1 MQKLRTKSFMES
13 GRVVYVPIG
22 AVRPNPSQP
31 RKVFDQGG
39 LQELAASIVQYGIL
53 QPLSVRRREGGYE
66 LVAGER
72 RLRAARMAGL
82 TEVPC
87 ILLSV
92 DEEQSGMLALVE
104 NLQRRDLDF
113 IEEAEGLARLM
124 RLYGMSQEQAAM
136 RVGKSQSAVANKL
149 RLLRHPPQVL
159 AAIRQYGLSER
170 HARALLKLPD
180 EKTRMEVIETIVE
193 KELNVARTEQYID
206 RLLAEE
212 SRPGPRRTLG
222 RFVLRDVRL
231 FLNSVEHDLAL
242 IKNAGIEAD
251 KTQEETDTE
260 IVLTIRIPKKAS

>member
-1 MQKLRTKSFMES
+1 MQKPRTRSFMET
-13 GRVVYVPIG
+13 GRVVYLPIG
-22 AVRPNPSQP
+22 MVRPNPSQP
-31 RKVFDQGG
+31 RKIFDQQG

-53 QPLSVRRREGGYE
+53 QPLSVRRRQNGYE

-87 ILLSV
+87 ILLAV

-149 RLLRHPPQVL
+149 RLLRHPPSVL
-159 AAIRQYGLSER
+159 AAIRENGLSER
-170 HARALLKLPD
+170 HARALLKLEGERARLD
-180 EKTRMEVIETIVE
+180 AIAEIVRRHM
-193 KELNVARTEQYID
+193 NVAAAEQYID
-206 RLLAEE
+206 RLLEQASQPE
-212 SRPGPRRTLG
+212 PRRGLG
-222 RFVLRDVRL
+222 RFILRDVRL
-231 FLNSVEHDLAL
+231 FLNTVEHNLDL
-242 IKNAGIEAD
+242 IKNAGIPAA
-251 KTQEETDTE
+251 KTQEETDEE
-260 IVLTIRIPKKAS
+260 IVLTIRIPKKAG